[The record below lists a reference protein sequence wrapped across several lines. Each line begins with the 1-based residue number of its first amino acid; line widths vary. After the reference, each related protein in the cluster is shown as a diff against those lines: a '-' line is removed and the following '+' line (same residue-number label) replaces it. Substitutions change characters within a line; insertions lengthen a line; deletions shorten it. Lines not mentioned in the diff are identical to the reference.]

1 MKIKKK
7 VSKHFKLKKQ
17 LKKDDKSNVRKSCID
32 VAPSSNMDIVED
44 YYKIK

>member
-1 MKIKKK
+1 MKKNKK
-7 VSKHFKLKKQ
+7 VLKNFKLKKQ

-32 VAPSSNMDIVED
+32 VAPSSNMDIVEN